1 MVGDLPNS
9 GTEKRHH
16 YVHCQ
21 GTASDV
27 TGHISAVV
35 PDPMLNP
42 GLAKRPAKKRQMIR
56 DEILRETSAL
66 AIKAAKARTLHKY
79 TSFQP

>member
-1 MVGDLPNS
+1 MAGDLPNS
-9 GTEKRHH
+9 GTENGITM
-16 YVHCQ
+16 Y
-21 GTASDV
+21 TAKVTARDV

-66 AIKAAKARTLHKY
+66 AIKAAKAGTLHKY